1 MLVTGNRPYYKFSY
15 FNNSKLN
22 NIINCKGVSIF
33 FGVFPEKSLNL
44 SYCYINALI
53 HIRRIILVL
62 YLALFIWYFD
72 TWYVLSLDMSQFILD
87 RKIVFL
93 AGDCTNVFRNRIL
106 EFARARINY
115 FFPLLV
121 DIRSLFI
128 LRINLDNLVSVWRL
142 CRPSQTP
149 DLIMSSIYIIWKI
162 KSTN

>member
-1 MLVTGNRPYYKFSY
+1 MLVMGNRSYYKFSY

-62 YLALFIWYFD
+62 YLALFIWNFD

-106 EFARARINY
+106 EFTDDYCTHSYPVLNCTYCI
-115 FFPLLV
+115 FLDSILLIYLLTSWTSV
-121 DIRSLFI
+121 FS
-128 LRINLDNLVSVWRL
+128 NLVACWTYR
-142 CRPSQTP
+142 
-149 DLIMSSIYIIWKI
+149 IYKSIF
-162 KSTN
+162 